1 MEVSKECVICG
12 QPIGT
17 SPKATLGEK
26 GSASINKASKE
37 RNESVHCTSGQQV
50 HQECRRKYCKPDE
63 IAKTLRLKGQQS
75 TAANTAKQVL
85 RSAEKVFDFSTDCFF
100 VANQ

>member
-1 MEVSKECVICG
+1 MEVSEECVIYG

-17 SPKATLGEK
+17 SPKATL

-50 HQECRRKYCKPDE
+50 HQERHHKYCKPDE
-63 IAKTLRLKGQQS
+63 IAKTLRLNGQQS